1 MQCPIDIALYRVD
14 IQVDGRQVL
23 GKRDVGERLD
33 KTFDERGKMYG
44 ASVRF
49 KMITMN

>member
-14 IQVDGRQVL
+14 IQVDRRQVSD
-23 GKRDVGERLD
+23 KREVVERLD
-33 KTFDERGKMYG
+33 TSFDERGKMYG
-44 ASVRF
+44 AFVRF